1 MAEPIT
7 QPQGDSI
14 PPDIPSVSEADS
26 LKALE
31 TTEKKED

>member
-7 QPQGDSI
+7 QRQGASI
-14 PPDIPSVSEADS
+14 PPDIPPVSEADS

-31 TTEKKED
+31 TTEEKEH